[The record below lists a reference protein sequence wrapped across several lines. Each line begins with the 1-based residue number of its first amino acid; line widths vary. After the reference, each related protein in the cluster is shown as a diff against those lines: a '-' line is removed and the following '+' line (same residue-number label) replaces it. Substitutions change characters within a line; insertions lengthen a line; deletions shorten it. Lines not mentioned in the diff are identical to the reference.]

1 MEFLGHLGAVLA
13 LPETIPGSSS
23 DPARCEASCME
34 GFETQLNFD
43 TAFAMVLVLV
53 FNLVPQKAELL
64 FLVAKLRVSLAGS
77 EMCWQNSVFCSFM
90 SFCLKPHPGKCKK
103 L

>member
-23 DPARCEASCME
+23 DPARCEASCMK

-43 TAFAMVLVLV
+43 TAFAMVLVFV

-64 FLVAKLRVSLAGS
+64 FLMAKLTESHWLEVKCVGKILCFVVSCPL
-77 EMCWQNSVFCSFM
+77 V
-90 SFCLKPHPGKCKK
+90 
-103 L
+103 